1 MRYVDLAHAILAQG
15 RLPEAAAAVARIET
29 MQAPCDAEW
38 VIKRHTARALLAA
51 QSGDHEGGLPDAR
64 AAVAA
69 ADATGLIICRANA
82 HRTLA
87 ELLWATGR
95 TRDAATAAQTAV
107 SLDEAKANVVAAA
120 ATRERFS
127 ALLGSDAGARAG

>member
-1 MRYVDLAHAILAQG
+1 
-15 RLPEAAAAVARIET
+15 VARIET
-29 MQAPCDAEW
+29 MRAPCDAEW

-51 QSGDHEGGLPDAR
+51 QAGDPERGLEDAR
-64 AAVAA
+64 AAVAT

-87 ELLWATGR
+87 ELLCATGR
-95 TRDAATAAQTAV
+95 MQGAASAAQRTL
-107 SLDEAKANVVAAA
+107 SLDEAKGNAVAAA

-127 ALLGSDAGARAG
+127 ELLAAT

>member
-1 MRYVDLAHAILAQG
+1 VVSYVDLAHAILAQG
-15 RLPEAAAAVARIET
+15 RLAEAADAVARIET
-29 MQAPCDAEW
+29 MRAPCDAEW

-51 QSGDHEGGLPDAR
+51 QAGDPERGLRDAR

-69 ADATGLIICRANA
+69 ADATGLVICRANA

-87 ELLWATGR
+87 EVLWATGR
-95 TRDAATAAQTAV
+95 TKQAATAARRAV

-120 ATRERFS
+120 ATRQRFS
-127 ALLGSDAGARAG
+127 ALLGSRAS